1 MEDWRCNENSLHRFC
16 LNLVTGV
23 KESVRSPKVSVVVAR
38 NTGIPKAIPAFIAHP
53 ANPVP
58 KATPAPQMISSIQ
71 LSIPTPAIV
80 VSPTAGGTKPPSFL
94 KSAKQVLNN
103 SL

>member
-1 MEDWRCNENSLHRFC
+1 MEDWRCNENSLHSFF

-58 KATPAPQMISSIQ
+58 KAQMISSIQ